1 MSSEFVEGWKIA
13 QTLGEG
19 TFGEVKLL
27 INQNTNG
34 TVAMKI
40 IDLKNFPDALMMV
53 KKEAAIHSRLKHSSI
68 IKYFG
73 HRHSK
78 DNYYIF
84 LEYASGGELFDR
96 IEPDIGM
103 PHSEAKKFF
112 KELLDGVEYLHNNG
126 IAHRDLKPEN
136 LLLDEHG
143 NLKISDFG
151 LATLFLCGGK
161 RRKLEKRCGTRPYL
175 APEVL
180 SELPYQA
187 EPSDI
192 WSCGIILVSM
202 LAGELPWEMPSADD
216 EDYKLWKTTDYANHS
231 PWCKLDTLALSLVRK
246 ILIPTPSKR
255 YDISK
260 IQSHHWFIKSKTSDN
275 KKVGISV
282 LSDRG
287 FDDARPCYSQPAPAA
302 VPFSISIPPNES
314 DIHSFTQPTQV
325 EDLLLSSQIQTSQ
338 TVSTTLNN
346 SIQKLV
352 KRMTRFIVCLSSDE
366 ALATLSQFL
375 DDLGYTCKINTSGL
389 VTITTAD
396 QRLVFKS
403 NVIPMNHQTLMDFR
417 LSRGC
422 GLEFKRHFVAIKNAM
437 SKLISKGPMM
447 WPVAMATNTVP

>member
-1 MSSEFVEGWKIA
+1 MGTEFVEGWRIA

-34 TVAMKI
+34 TVAMKTV
-40 IDLKNFPDALMMV
+40 DLKNFPDALMMV
-53 KKEAAIHSRLKHSSI
+53 KKEAAIHSRLKHPSI

-78 DNYYIF
+78 DNYFIF

-96 IEPDIGM
+96 IEPDVGM

-112 KELLDGVEYLHNNG
+112 KELLAGVVC
-126 IAHRDLKPEN
+126 
-136 LLLDEHG
+136 
-143 NLKISDFG
+143 F
-151 LATLFLCGGK
+151 LFLSMSLYLNIL

-180 SELPYQA
+180 SQLPYQA

-202 LAGELPWEMPSADD
+202 LAGELPWEMPSVDD
-216 EDYKLWKTTDYANHS
+216 EDYKLWKTTDYASHS

-255 YDISK
+255 YDISQ
-260 IQSHHWFIKSKTSDN
+260 IQSHQWFTKSKTCDN

-302 VPFSISIPPNES
+302 IPFSVSIPPNES

-325 EDLLLSSQIQTSQ
+325 EHLLLSSQIQTSQ
-338 TVSTTLNN
+338 TVSTTVNN

-437 SKLISKGPMM
+437 SKLISKGPIM